1 MQKMSTDLFEH
12 STPLAMMF
20 TSRNSTSAAPPRN
33 SCTTSTPIMS
43 TGPPRAQP
51 ASPRSSTTNSRRRR
65 YTKKS
70 AAVGAKE
77 KPNQSTRPQT
87 LTASTLPNST
97 ELTGRQI
104 IRIPLDCDQ
113 VKRLA
118 PVLDANRNATKL
130 EGVLCTLSRAYSPA
144 AGFSVLELQI
154 LRVDRKTA
162 NQVLKL
168 VRG

>member
-1 MQKMSTDLFEH
+1 MNEIDSGLLATSTVATIPFISKSSTFVPSPPRSSSGTDLA
-12 STPLAMMF
+12 PVRF
-20 TSRNSTSAAPPRN
+20 TK
-33 SCTTSTPIMS
+33 
-43 TGPPRAQP
+43 PRAAQS
-51 ASPRSSTTNSRRRR
+51 ASAPSSTTNSRRRR

-162 NQVLKL
+162 N
-168 VRG
+168 